1 MTAPLRQAKA
11 LLTDGGYT
19 CVVCKDDRIHTSTR
33 RGVQPLMMLLEKG
46 TDVGGFYAADKVVGK
61 ATAFLYVRLGV
72 AAVYAAVISEAAVAV
87 LQEHGVAVE
96 SDRVV
101 PFIINRRGDG
111 MCPFEAAVTEV
122 TDPAKAYAV
131 IRRKMEEM
139 HIPVTE

>member
-1 MTAPLRQAKA
+1 
-11 LLTDGGYT
+11 
-19 CVVCKDDRIHTSTR
+19 
-33 RGVQPLMMLLEKG
+33 MMLLEQG
-46 TDVGGFYAADKVVGK
+46 VNADGFYAADKVVGK

-139 HIPVTE
+139 HILGNAFLGLNRELRLSNEYDTPYAVVCFPLQDESQA